1 MALMKAVQVSRPGGI
16 FEVVEREIPEPGCGQ
31 VRIAVKAC
39 GICHGDE
46 VVKQGYFPNI
56 QYPRIPGHEIA
67 GVIDK
72 VGVGVTAWQA
82 GQRVGV
88 GWHGGHCFQ
97 CEACR
102 KGDFVNCENRL
113 VCGIHYDGG
122 YAEYMVAPQ
131 EALALIPDEL
141 SLIDAAP
148 LVCAGITTY
157 NALRNSGARP
167 GDVVAVQGLGGLGH
181 LGVQFANKLGFK
193 TVAISRGRD
202 KMHLAQQLGANLFID
217 TDVSNAATEL
227 LKLGGAQVI
236 LATAPNSKAI
246 SALVNGLANNGKLMI
261 IAASGE
267 PIEIAPMDLISGK
280 RSIQGWYSGDAKDS
294 EETLHFS
301 VLSGVLPHCETYSLE
316 EIDKAYERMITGK
329 ARFRTVIQF

>member
-1 MALMKAVQVSRPGGI
+1 MALMKAAQVSRPGGS
-16 FEVVEREIPEPGCGQ
+16 FEVVEREIPEPDCGQ
-31 VRIAVKAC
+31 VRIKVKAC

-56 QYPRIPGHEIA
+56 QDPKIPGHEIA

-72 VGVGVTAWQA
+72 VGAGVTAWQA
-82 GQRVGV
+82 GQRVGI

-141 SLIDAAP
+141 SFIDAAP

-202 KMHLAQQLGANLFID
+202 KMHLAQKLGANLFID

-246 SALVNGLANNGKLMI
+246 SVLVNGLANNGKLMI

-301 VLSGVLPHCETYSLE
+301 VLSGVLPHIETYSLE
-316 EIDKAYERMITGK
+316 EIDEAYERMITGK